1 LPHFLDA
8 TLLSFLKVRGV
19 NMERVGVFNNT
30 FCKKCLVKDMPE
42 EAYFKNLYEYID
54 SIDKDFKVSDE
65 EYERRLELCK
75 LCDNLL
81 NGMCRKC
88 GCFVELRAA
97 MKTKNCP
104 DTNKLW

>member
-1 LPHFLDA
+1 
-8 TLLSFLKVRGV
+8 
-19 NMERVGVFNNT
+19 MEMEGRLNDT

-42 EAYFKNLYEYID
+42 DAYFKNLYEYIN
-54 SIDKDFKVSDE
+54 SIDKDIKVCDE

-75 LCDNLL
+75 VCDNLL

-104 DTNKLW
+104 DMSKKW